1 MKKFS
6 LLVTALLFSF
16 LLYAQNKPGKISG
29 SVTNTDKKPVES
41 ATIQLLKADNK
52 ALVKAAITDK
62 AGNFEQVGPRG
73 ILSDVTLIVALDN
86 TLYVVENGTLYRT
99 KG

>member
-41 ATIQLLKADNK
+41 ATIQLLKAENK
-52 ALVKAAITDK
+52 ALVKAAISDK
-62 AGNFEQVGPRG
+62 AGNFAFEKIAEGKGEGPAIG
-73 ILSDVTLIVALDN
+73 STH
-86 TLYVVENGTLYRT
+86 GFRT
-99 KG
+99 